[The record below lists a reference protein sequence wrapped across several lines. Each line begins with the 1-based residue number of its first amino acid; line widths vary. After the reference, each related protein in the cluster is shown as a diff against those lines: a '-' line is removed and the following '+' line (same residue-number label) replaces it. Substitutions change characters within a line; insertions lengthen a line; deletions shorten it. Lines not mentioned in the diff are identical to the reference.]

1 MQLLLLLPLAFLTLA
16 SRQVPK
22 HSGKYPET
30 HQPQSGPTNPAISVL
45 LVTVSTTK
53 LHYAEQGSV
62 VGAALIDADSQAN
75 FNE

>member
-22 HSGKYPET
+22 HSEKYPET
-30 HQPQSGPTNPAISVL
+30 HQPQSGPTNPAIYVL

-53 LHYAEQGSV
+53 LHFAEQGSV

-75 FNE
+75 